1 MLNSIAF
8 LVILGLTL
16 GGIFSKLRLPS
27 LVGMILAGIILGPHC
42 ANMLDGKLLGISEEL
57 RKIAL
62 VVILLR
68 AGLALNLSEL
78 KRVGRPAVLLC
89 FVPACFEIG
98 AVVLLAPPL
107 LGVTTIE
114 AAIIGAVVAA
124 VSPAVVVPRMLSLME
139 RKIGTK
145 QSIPQMIMAG
155 ASVDDVFVIVLFTSF
170 CTLATGGEVSAMTL
184 FNIPISIALG
194 ALAGFVMGWVATTI
208 FRLLSMRDTV
218 KMLIIISFAM
228 LLVGA
233 EAWLKGRVAMSG
245 LLAVMA
251 MGITI
256 LQLYP
261 VLAKR
266 ISPKFN
272 KLWVA
277 AEVMLFVLVGATV
290 DISYAMEAGIA
301 VVALI
306 LLALVL
312 RMAGV
317 WFSVS
322 GSTLSAKERLFCAIA
337 YTPKA
342 TVQAAIGA
350 LPLSMGLECGPIV
363 LTVAVVA
370 IIITAPLGAL
380 GIDLTHKKLLKNS

>member
-290 DISYAMEAGIA
+290 DIGYAMEAGIA